1 MKVWLGC
8 WRRYRPSIGHLP
20 FLFRSS
26 VVSKVR
32 VARGFTLVELL
43 VVIAII
49 GILIAMLLPAVQSVR
64 EAARRISCTN
74 NQRQVG
80 IAIANYQSANQEYPA
95 LGVGT
100 FIGGSYR
107 APLDPANPAHNP
119 GSRTAVWPWTV
130 FVLPFMDADSQFEV
144 LNPSSTPMPAWRC
157 ASDAAFTPLN
167 EGRERFWRDGDSNT
181 YAVAKSNFIGVSND
195 GANFGTT
202 ANLRAQGVGY
212 ANSITGTNGID
223 GNPITEDGFFAGIF
237 GQMNFR
243 LTISDVDDGTSNTLL
258 LGERATEYTISST
271 RHDARAATSYLARGS
286 LVLDLGNVISGPF
299 PSSGA
304 SDCVGSVGTGIN
316 ALFGP
321 PVVTPEF
328 WATNLF
334 SSNHPGGCVF
344 VLADGSVR
352 FIEDNVNLITL
363 QNLGSRNDGRVLG
376 EF

>member
-1 MKVWLGC
+1 MNK
-8 WRRYRPSIGHLP
+8 
-20 FLFRSS
+20 FR
-26 VVSKVR
+26 V
-32 VARGFTLVELL
+32 RGFTLVELL

-64 EAARRISCTN
+64 EAARRISCSN

-80 IAIANYQSANQEYPA
+80 LAIANYQSAHQEYPP

-100 FIGGSYR
+100 FNGGSFR
-107 APLDPANPAHNP
+107 EPFNP
-119 GSRTAVWPWTV
+119 GAHSPASSTAVWPWTV
-130 FVLPFMDADSQFEV
+130 FVLPFMDANNQFEE
-144 LNPSSTPMPAWRC
+144 LNPSFNTPDFILDNYTQFQQVLTTPMPAWRC

-167 EGRERFWRDGDSNT
+167 EGRERFWRQGDSNT

-195 GANFGTT
+195 GFNFGTT
-202 ANLRAQGVGY
+202 ANLRVQGVGY
-212 ANSITGTNGID
+212 ANST
-223 GNPITEDGFFAGIF
+223 PIVADAILGGVFA
-237 GQMNFR
+237 QMNLS

-258 LGERATEYTISST
+258 LGERATEYTIGST

-286 LVLDLGNVISGPF
+286 LVLGGNVMAGPF

-304 SDCVGSVGTGIN
+304 SDCVGSIGTGFN

-321 PVVTPEF
+321 PILDPEF

-344 VLADGSVR
+344 VLGDGSVR
-352 FIEDNVNLITL
+352 FLEDDINLVTL
-363 QNLGSRNDGRVLG
+363 QNLGNRNDGQVLG